1 MLPRTEICL
10 KQNRARYRIRNE
22 TNNESQIMHRFLLG
36 SALAALLG
44 TPLAAQSPQVQ
55 DWDSILEA
63 AQGQTV
69 FWHAWG
75 GDPRINAFIAS
86 VGADL
91 QARHGVTLE
100 HVRLADT
107 SDAVTRVI
115 TERQAGRD
123 SGGAVDVIWI
133 NGANFASMKEQG
145 LLFGPFAESLPNWPL
160 VDTAANPAVLV
171 DFTLPVEGYGSP
183 WAMFQ
188 MVFEYDSATLPEPP
202 RSLPALRDWIAANP
216 GRFTYPQPPDFLG
229 TSFLKQALYGVLE
242 DPSVLLG
249 PADAVDYD
257 TVTAPLWAFLDEITP
272 NLWRQGRAYPA
283 NEPALG
289 QLLADG
295 EIDIAF
301 AFNPGR
307 ASSAIADG
315 ELQDTVR
322 TFVFDEGTLAN
333 SSYLSIPYNAA
344 NIEGA
349 LVLANLILD
358 PEIQARAQDPAIL
371 GFQTVLGMHLLE
383 DADRAAFDALDLGIA
398 TLAPDEMGTGLDEP
412 HPSWMTRIAEDWAAR
427 YGTSQ

>member
-1 MLPRTEICL
+1 MTFRQLASAICL
-10 KQNRARYRIRNE
+10 AMM
-22 TNNESQIMHRFLLG
+22 TLPAH
-36 SALAALLG
+36 
-44 TPLAAQSPQVQ
+44 AQAPDLS
-55 DWDSILEA
+55 DWDAVLREA
-63 AQGQTV
+63 EGQTV

-86 VGADL
+86 VGAEL
-91 QARHGVTLE
+91 QARHGVALE

-115 TERQAGRD
+115 AERQAGRD
-123 SGGAVDVIWI
+123 AGGAVDVIWI
-133 NGANFASMKEQG
+133 NGANFASMKDQG
-145 LLFGPFAESLPNWPL
+145 LLFGPFAEALPNWPL
-160 VDTAANPAVLV
+160 VDTRANPAVLI

-188 MVFEYDSATLPEPP
+188 MVFEHDSATLPEPP
-202 RSLPALRDWIAANP
+202 RSLAALRDWIADNP

-249 PADAVDYD
+249 PAGDVDYD
-257 TVTAPLWAFLDEITP
+257 AVTAPLWAFLDEITP

-307 ASSAIADG
+307 ASAAIADG
-315 ELQDTVR
+315 ELQDSVR
-322 TFVFDEGTLAN
+322 TFVFEEGTLAN

-344 NIEGA
+344 NKAGA

-358 PEIQARAQDPAIL
+358 PAIQARAQDPDVL
-371 GFQTVLGMHLLE
+371 GFQTVLGQHLLE
-383 DADRAAFDALDLGIA
+383 PQDRARFEALELGVA
-398 TLAPDEMGTGLDEP
+398 TLAPDQLGTGLLEP
-412 HPSWMTRIAEDWAAR
+412 HPSWMTRIAGDWTAR
-427 YGTSQ
+427 YGTGK